1 MAPFL
6 VGKPN
11 GCVIGGAAV
20 GQPVSTSGGFYG
32 IEFNAEC
39 LPDIVHTDLVYAICI
54 TAQS

>member
-11 GCVIGGAAV
+11 RCVIGGVAV
-20 GQPVSTSGGFYG
+20 GQPVPTSVRFYG

>member
-11 GCVIGGAAV
+11 GLVIGGVAV
-20 GQPVSTSGGFYG
+20 GQPVPTSVGFYG